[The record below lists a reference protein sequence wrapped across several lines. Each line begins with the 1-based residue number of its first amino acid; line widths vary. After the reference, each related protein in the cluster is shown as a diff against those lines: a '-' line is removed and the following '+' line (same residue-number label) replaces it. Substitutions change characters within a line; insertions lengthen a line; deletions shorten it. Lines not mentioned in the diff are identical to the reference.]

1 MSQHANLETDYLV
14 VGAGANGMAFVDTL
28 IQHSDA
34 DVVMIDRRHRAGGHW
49 LDAYPFVQ
57 LHQASAFYG
66 VGSTPLGQDRLERDG
81 DEAGFAERAS
91 GSEISGYYDEV
102 LRHRLLASGR
112 VRFFPMSEYFGD
124 RRFRSRLTD
133 QLTDVTVHRAVVD
146 ATYMASRVPGTD
158 PPPFAVADGV
168 RCVPVGELTAV
179 DEPPGGYD
187 IIGGGKTALDA
198 ICWLL
203 DQGTSPDSIRWVRPR
218 DSWVLN
224 RAFFQPGAGALP
236 TFEGVVLTVE
246 AVAESDSVEEIYER
260 LEAAGL
266 MLRTDTTVQPGMMR
280 GATLSLGELEQL
292 RRVSN
297 IVRMGHV
304 ERIDVD
310 EIVLEQGSI
319 PTGADRLHVHCASAG
334 LSDKP
339 PKPIFSDDTITLQ
352 GVTRVSISLSGAL
365 LGYVESTPRTT
376 QEKNT
381 LCPPNPWP
389 HTPFDYLRAIL
400 VGMRTEVGW
409 LEAADVQAFV
419 DASRLNLIHSL
430 PDQDPAT
437 VSELQ
442 NRFLGALFPALT
454 KLDQLAER
462 ASPAEQARMQA
473 AA

>member
-1 MSQHANLETDYLV
+1 MSERANLETDYLV
-14 VGAGANGMAFVDTL
+14 VGAGAFGMAFVDTL

-66 VGSTPLGQDRLERDG
+66 VGSTPLGQDRLEVGDG
-81 DEAGFAERAS
+81 AEAGFAERAS
-91 GSEISGYYDEV
+91 GTEISGYYDEV

-112 VRFFPMSEYFGD
+112 VHFFPMSEYLGN
-124 RRFRSRLTD
+124 RRFRSRLND
-133 QLTDVTVHRAVVD
+133 QMTEVTVQRAVVD
-146 ATYMASRVPGTD
+146 ATYMASRVPGAD
-158 PPPFAVADGV
+158 SAPFAVADGA

-203 DQGTSPDSIRWVRPR
+203 DRGTSPDSIRWVRPR

-224 RAFFQPGAGALP
+224 RAYFQPGAGALP

-246 AVAESDSVEEIYER
+246 AVAESNSVEAIYER

-266 MLRTDTTVQPGMMR
+266 MLRTDTTVQPGLMR

-297 IVRMGHV
+297 IVHMGHV

-310 EIVLEQGSI
+310 QIILEQGSI
-319 PTGADRLHVHCASAG
+319 PTGTDRLHVHCAAPG
-334 LSDKP
+334 LSDNP
-339 PKPIFSDDTITLQ
+339 PKPIFSDDTLTLQ
-352 GVTRVSISLSGAL
+352 GVTRISASLSGSL

-376 QEKNT
+376 PEKNT
-381 LCPPNPWP
+381 LCPPNAWP

-400 VGMRTEVGW
+400 GGMRTEVGW
-409 LEAADVQAFV
+409 LEAPDVQAFV
-419 DASRLNLIHSL
+419 DASRLNIIGSL

-437 VSELQ
+437 VSQLQ
-442 NRFLGALFPALT
+442 NRFLGALFPAFA
-454 KLDQLAER
+454 KLDQLAKA
-462 ASPAEQARMQA
+462 ASPAEQARTQP
-473 AA
+473 